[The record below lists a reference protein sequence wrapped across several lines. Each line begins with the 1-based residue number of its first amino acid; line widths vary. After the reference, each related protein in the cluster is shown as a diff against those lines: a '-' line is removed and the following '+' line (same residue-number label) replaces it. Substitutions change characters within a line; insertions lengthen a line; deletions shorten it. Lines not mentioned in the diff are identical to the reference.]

1 MANSSAQDRAMQRSL
16 QASPSAG
23 AFFFK
28 MKKKLLNEPD
38 LMTWTRVGKEAM
50 QAE

>member
-1 MANSSAQDRAMQRSL
+1 MQRSL
-16 QASPSAG
+16 QASASAG

-28 MKKKLLNEPD
+28 MKKLLDEPD
-38 LMTWTRVGKEAM
+38 LMTWTRVGKEAV